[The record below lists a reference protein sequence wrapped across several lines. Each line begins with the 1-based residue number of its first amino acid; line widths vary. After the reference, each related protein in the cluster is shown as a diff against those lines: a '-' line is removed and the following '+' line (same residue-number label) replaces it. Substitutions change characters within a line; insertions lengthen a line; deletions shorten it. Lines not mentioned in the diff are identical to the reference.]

1 MKGYNLNTIAV
12 FCSILAAFMLITTH
26 PAAAETPQRVSSPV
40 SRHVSSVVRTD
51 AKTGRLVRRVVARR
65 PAGESAINVAPLSVA
80 EVVEKTAAKH
90 DVDPLLVHSVIS
102 VESAYNEHAV
112 SPKGAQG
119 LMQLI
124 PQTAQRF
131 GVDNPFDAEQNI
143 EGGVKY
149 LKYLRE
155 MFKDD
160 RLALAAYNAGEGAVM
175 RHKGI
180 PPYRETQQY
189 VERVGKRYEQARRR
203 DEAQKQ
209 AAVSPP
215 APGEEPL
222 RSLEVE
228 VDAEGRLLL
237 KTR

>member
-12 FCSILAAFMLITTH
+12 FCSILPAFLLMTVT

-40 SRHVSSVVRTD
+40 STVVRAD
-51 AKTGRLVRRVVARR
+51 AKTGRLVRRVVSHR
-65 PAGESAINVAPLSVA
+65 PAGASSLRTVPPSVA
-80 EVVEKTAAKH
+80 DVVEKSAARH
-90 DVDPLLVHSVIS
+90 DVDPLLVHSMIS
-102 VESAYNEHAV
+102 VESAYNTQAV

-189 VERVGKRYEQARRR
+189 VELVGKRYEQARRK
-203 DEAQKQ
+203 DEAHKQ
-209 AAVSPP
+209 AAAPPP